1 MPDAVQL
8 YDEADALKE
17 QGKLDEA
24 VDKLRKVLALDE
36 TYALAHSALGVLL
49 QKLGQHDEALQH
61 VKRVCELEPGDPFSY
76 TSMSVICQRIFAS
89 TQDTKYIQ
97 LAEEAMARSRQLSQG

>member
-1 MPDAVQL
+1 MSDAVQL

-17 QGKLDEA
+17 QGKLEEA
-24 VDKLRKVLALDE
+24 IDKLKEALAVDE
-36 TYALAHSALGVLL
+36 TYTLAHSALGILL
-49 QKLGQHDEALQH
+49 QKSGQHDEAIQH
-61 VKRVCELEPGDPFSY
+61 VQRVCELEPDDPFSY

-97 LAEEAMARSRQLSQG
+97 LAEEAMERSRQLSQD

>member
-17 QGKLDEA
+17 QGKLEEA
-24 VDKLRKVLALDE
+24 IDKLKEALAVDE
-36 TYALAHSALGVLL
+36 TYTLAHSALGILL
-49 QKLGQHDEALQH
+49 QKSGQHDEAIHH
-61 VKRVCELEPGDPFSY
+61 VQRVCELEPDDPFSY

-97 LAEEAMARSRQLSQG
+97 LAEEAMERSRQLSQD

>member
-17 QGKLDEA
+17 QGKLEDA
-24 VDKLRKVLALDE
+24 IDKLKEALAVDE
-36 TYALAHSALGVLL
+36 TYALAHSALGILL
-49 QKLGQHDEALQH
+49 QKLGQHDEAIQH
-61 VKRVCELEPGDPFSY
+61 VQRVCELEPDDPFSY

-89 TQDTKYIQ
+89 TQNTKYIQ
-97 LAEEAMARSRQLSQG
+97 LAEEAMERSRQLSQG

>member
-17 QGKLDEA
+17 QGKLEEA
-24 VDKLRKVLALDE
+24 IEKLKQALTVDE
-36 TYALAHSALGVLL
+36 TYALAHSALGILL
-49 QKLGQHDEALQH
+49 QKQGHHDEAIQH
-61 VKRVCELEPGDPFSY
+61 VQRVCELEPEDPFSF
-76 TSMSVICQRIFAS
+76 TSMSVICQRVFAS

-97 LAEEAMARSRQLSQG
+97 LAEEAMERSRQLSQG